1 MKLCLYSPSFAPL
14 VGGIPTVTAL
24 LAAELVRRGVEVTVV
39 TPTPDGATDAGR
51 PYRVVRTAALEG
63 VAEIAGAAD
72 LVHVNGMSLRPLL
85 AAHRAGVPAVVTH
98 QTYTAAPPRG
108 PRELVRMLAEEGA
121 LRPLHAAA
129 SNAALRLAR
138 ANVCISRA
146 LLGRIVPP
154 RPEVIPNPFDPAFR
168 PAPSPGPEAPFVFV
182 GRLVRDKGADIFLE
196 ALARAAAR
204 GRRFEAVL
212 YGDGPE
218 RLALVERALELGVA
232 PQVTFAGEAAGAR
245 LLHAYREA
253 LAVVVPSRWPEPLGI
268 VALEAMATG
277 RAVIASEQG
286 GLGEAVSGAGLLFP
300 NGDARALADCLVRV
314 AEDPGLR
321 DRAARAGHER
331 AAAFR
336 LDRIGTQYLELYE
349 RVLAA
354 TRPARQR
361 RPAAPPAVAAGA
373 PAGLAASVV
382 VAHPG
387 TQHVFETAA
396 GLDRAGLLCRLL
408 TSVYYRPEGLL
419 ARAGSRW
426 PRLGRR
432 LDGVLARRRHDGLA
446 SARVETA
453 PFDEL
458 MYLTATRLAPGAGLS
473 LALLRRRNRRFQRRV
488 ARILER
494 LAPRAVLAPDSA
506 AREIFRAARARGVAA
521 ILDQTIGH
529 LAAAVSL
536 LEREAELD
544 PEFAGAPGDFPAA
557 MREACVAE
565 AHEADL
571 ILAPSDYV
579 RSTLLPLGIPRDRI
593 ALVPYGV
600 DTERFRPA
608 PPRDD
613 GVFRALFV
621 GHLSQRK
628 GLRYLLEAFRRL
640 AGAGIEL
647 VLAGPLAV
655 RAEALAPYRG
665 IFRHVGALGH
675 DELAELYRTADVFVF
690 PTLHEGSALVT
701 YEALASGL
709 PVITTAAAGSV
720 VRDGVEGFL
729 IPPRDAESL
738 GARVEQ
744 LRADAARRR
753 AISAAARR
761 RAEEFTWAAYH
772 SRLAAVVTQ
781 FLKGWVR

>member
-24 LAAELVRRGVEVTVV
+24 LAEEMARRGVELTVV
-39 TPTPDGATDAGR
+39 TPTPDGATDAAR
-51 PYRVVRTAALEG
+51 PYRVVRAAAPDAL
-63 VAEIAGAAD
+63 AELAAAAD
-72 LVHVNGMSLRPLL
+72 IVHVNGMSLRPLV
-85 AAHRAGVPAVVTH
+85 AARRAGVPAVITH

-108 PRELVRMLAEEGA
+108 PRELARMLAKEGV

-146 LLGRIVPP
+146 LLGRIAPP
-154 RPEVIPNPFDPAFR
+154 RPEVIPNPFDPVFGPAAP
-168 PAPSPGPEAPFVFV
+168 PAPGAPFVFV
-182 GRLVRDKGADIFLE
+182 GRLIRDKGADIFLE

-204 GRRFEAVL
+204 GRRFEAVV
-212 YGDGPE
+212 YGNGPE
-218 RLALVERALELGVA
+218 RLALVERALELGIA
-232 PQVTFAGEAAGAR
+232 PEVTFAGEAAGAR

-277 RAVIASEQG
+277 RTVIASEQG

-321 DRAARAGHER
+321 ERSARAGRER
-331 AAAFR
+331 SAAFR
-336 LDRIGTQYLELYE
+336 LDRVGARYLELYE

-354 TRPARQR
+354 ARPARQR
-361 RPAAPPAVAAGA
+361 RAAPPAAPAAGA
-373 PAGLAASVV
+373 PGELAGSVV

-387 TQHVFETAA
+387 TQHAFETAA
-396 GLDRAGLLCRLL
+396 GLHRAGLLCRLI
-408 TSVYYRPEGLL
+408 TSVYYRPEGIF
-419 ARAGSRW
+419 ARIAGRL
-426 PRLGRR
+426 PRLGPW
-432 LDGVLARRRHDGLA
+432 LDRALARRRHPGLP
-446 SARVETA
+446 SSRVRTA
-453 PFDEL
+453 PLDEL
-458 MYLTATRLAPGAGLS
+458 VYLAATRLAPRAGITF
-473 LALLRRRNRRFQRRV
+473 ALLRRRNRRFQRRV
-488 ARILER
+488 ARTLER
-494 LAPRAVLAPDSA
+494 RAPRAVLAPDSA
-506 AREIFRAARARGVAA
+506 ALEVFRAARARGVAA

-529 LAAAVSL
+529 LAAAVPL
-536 LEREAELD
+536 LAREAECD

-557 MREACVAE
+557 IREECIAE
-565 AHEADL
+565 VHEADL
-571 ILAPSDYV
+571 ILAPSEYV

-600 DTERFRPA
+600 DTERFRPG
-608 PPRDD
+608 PPRGD

-640 AGAGIEL
+640 AGPGVEL

-655 RAEALAPYRG
+655 GADAIAPYRG
-665 IFRHVGALGH
+665 VFRHAGALGH
-675 DELAELYRTADVFVF
+675 DELAELYRSADVFVF

-729 IPPRDAESL
+729 VPPRDADALAS
-738 GARVEQ
+738 GVER
-744 LRADAARRR
+744 LRADTGLRLAM
-753 AISAAARR
+753 SAAARR
-761 RAEEFTWAAYH
+761 RAEEFTWPAYH
-772 SRLAAVVTQ
+772 ARLAAAVTK
-781 FLKGWVR
+781 FLRERVK